1 MGRRLDEESAQAEKH
16 SKQANSDATN
26 AFERRGL
33 HRRVVSSRS
42 MKKPLAQAYQKILLP
57 GSWYRFKEGSEL
69 ASGSRPRAGGIP
81 LIYSSVSSWSQD
93 SSVAGVCEPPQVG
106 CYRVVR

>member
-1 MGRRLDEESAQAEKH
+1 
-16 SKQANSDATN
+16 
-26 AFERRGL
+26 
-33 HRRVVSSRS
+33 

-69 ASGSRPRAGGIP
+69 GSGFRPRAGGIP
-81 LIYSSVSSWSQD
+81 LIYSSVSSWSQG

-106 CYRVVR
+106 CYRVVREGLAKSVNFATSDLREARRTWHG